1 MASVSGKADP
11 VVRRIAAA
19 DIAEA
24 LGQGLRDFQ
33 AVPLY
38 GLAFGALYAAGGIA
52 ILLCLTAFGMV
63 YLAYPLAAGF
73 AMIGPFVAIG
83 LYEVSRRR
91 EAGQPVSIGGD
102 LGHGADAQ
110 RDRLDGLRH
119 AVRVRGLDV
128 PGAALDRAA
137 ARAQRLVL
145 QPARFITVVLTTNE
159 GLLFLAIGNAVGAA
173 LSLILFSL
181 TVVSFPLL
189 LDRDVDFVTAMI
201 TSVRAVVTS
210 PLPMIGWAAL
220 IVILLAVSA
229 MPYFLGLVVTLPVLG
244 HTTWHLY
251 RRIIA
256 PLPARQ
262 PRPSVSPPSATERS
276 IDARSWRRYGLFR
289 IRTSRPSPSIALTGC
304 SV

>member
-1 MASVSGKADP
+1 MTSVSGKADP

-24 LGQGLRDFQ
+24 LSEGLRDFQ
-33 AVPLY
+33 AMPLY
-38 GLAFGALYAAGGIA
+38 GLIFGAFYAAGGIA
-52 ILLCLTAFGMV
+52 IVLCLTAFGLV

-73 AMIGPFVAIG
+73 AMIGPFVATG

-91 EAGQPVSIGGD
+91 EAGQPVSVAAIWATVRTRGEIGWMAFVTLFVFVIWMYQVRLLIALL
-102 LGHGADAQ
+102 LGLNASFSS
-110 RDRLDGLRH
+110 LRE
-119 AVRVRGLDV
+119 
-128 PGAALDRAA
+128 
-137 ARAQRLVL
+137 
-145 QPARFITVVLTTNE
+145 FMTVVLTTNE

-189 LDRDVDFVTAMI
+189 LDRDVDFVTAMV

-220 IVILLAVSA
+220 IVVLLAVSA
-229 MPYFLGLVVTLPVLG
+229 RPYFLGLVVTLPVLG
-244 HTTWHLY
+244 HATWHLY

-256 PLPARQ
+256 PVP
-262 PRPSVSPPSATERS
+262 
-276 IDARSWRRYGLFR
+276 G
-289 IRTSRPSPSIALTGC
+289 
-304 SV
+304 

>member
-1 MASVSGKADP
+1 
-11 VVRRIAAA
+11 
-19 DIAEA
+19 
-24 LGQGLRDFQ
+24 LRDFQ

-38 GLAFGALYAAGGIA
+38 GLAFGAFYAAGGIA
-52 ILLCLTAFGMV
+52 IVLCLTTFGMV

-73 AMIGPFVAIG
+73 AMIGPFVATG

-91 EAGQPVSIGGD
+91 ETGQPVSVGAIWAKLRTRSEIGWMAFVTLFVFVIWMYQVRLLIALL
-102 LGHGADAQ
+102 LG
-110 RDRLDGLRH
+110 LH
-119 AVRVRGLDV
+119 ASFSSLHE
-128 PGAALDRAA
+128 
-137 ARAQRLVL
+137 
-145 QPARFITVVLTTNE
+145 FITVVLTTYE

-256 PLPARQ
+256 PVP
-262 PRPSVSPPSATERS
+262 
-276 IDARSWRRYGLFR
+276 G
-289 IRTSRPSPSIALTGC
+289 
-304 SV
+304 

>member
-38 GLAFGALYAAGGIA
+38 GLAFGAFYAAGGIA

-73 AMIGPFVAIG
+73 ALLGPFVAIG

-91 EAGQPVSIGGD
+91 EMGLTISIGAIWTTVRTRSEIGWMAFVTLFVFVVWMYQVRLLIALL
-102 LGHGADAQ
+102 LG
-110 RDRLDGLRH
+110 LH
-119 AVRVRGLDV
+119 ASFSS
-128 PGAALDRAA
+128 
-137 ARAQRLVL
+137 L
-145 QPARFITVVLTTNE
+145 QEFMTVVLTTNE
-159 GLLFLAIGNAVGAA
+159 GLLFLGIGNAVGAV

-189 LDRDVDFVTAMI
+189 LDREVDFVTAMV

-210 PLPMIGWAAL
+210 PLPMISWAAVIVMLL
-220 IVILLAVSA
+220 IVSA
-229 MPYFLGLVVTLPVLG
+229 LPYFLGLIVTLPVLG
-244 HTTWHLY
+244 HATWHLY
-251 RRIIA
+251 RRLVA
-256 PLPARQ
+256 P
-262 PRPSVSPPSATERS
+262 V
-276 IDARSWRRYGLFR
+276 G
-289 IRTSRPSPSIALTGC
+289 
-304 SV
+304 

>member
-1 MASVSGKADP
+1 MSSVSGRTDP

-33 AVPLY
+33 AMPLY
-38 GLAFGALYAAGGIA
+38 GLAFGAIYAAGGIA

-73 AMIGPFVAIG
+73 AMIGPFVAVG

-91 EAGQPVSIGGD
+91 EAAQPVSVHAIWSTIRSRSEVGWMAFVTLFVFVIWMYQVRLLIALL
-102 LGHGADAQ
+102 LGLNASFDSINE
-110 RDRLDGLRH
+110 
-119 AVRVRGLDV
+119 
-128 PGAALDRAA
+128 
-137 ARAQRLVL
+137 
-145 QPARFITVVLTTNE
+145 FITVVLTTNE

-220 IVILLAVSA
+220 IVVLLALSA

-244 HTTWHLY
+244 HATWHLY

-256 PLPARQ
+256 PVANQ
-262 PRPSVSPPSATERS
+262 
-276 IDARSWRRYGLFR
+276 G
-289 IRTSRPSPSIALTGC
+289 
-304 SV
+304 

>member
-1 MASVSGKADP
+1 MSISGRADP

-38 GLAFGALYAAGGIA
+38 GVAFGAFYAAGGIA

-73 AMIGPFVAIG
+73 ALIGPFVAIG

-91 EAGQPVSIGGD
+91 EMGLPISPRVIWATVRTRSEIGWMAFVTLFVFVVWMYQVRLLIALL
-102 LGHGADAQ
+102 LGLNASFSS
-110 RDRLDGLRH
+110 
-119 AVRVRGLDV
+119 
-128 PGAALDRAA
+128 
-137 ARAQRLVL
+137 L
-145 QPARFITVVLTTNE
+145 QDFITVVLTTNE

-210 PLPMIGWAAL
+210 PLPMISWAGL

-229 MPYFLGLVVTLPVLG
+229 MPYFLGLIVTLPVLG

-256 PLPARQ
+256 P
-262 PRPSVSPPSATERS
+262 VKE
-276 IDARSWRRYGLFR
+276 
-289 IRTSRPSPSIALTGC
+289 
-304 SV
+304 